1 MADEDKRHVE
11 IMTQL
16 QDLNT
21 KFELLIK
28 PAITQTYNNK
38 DDIIKIKSFQS
49 VAKYV
54 GGLIS
59 TLMMFVAIRSLWDWI
74 KH

>member
-1 MADEDKRHVE
+1 MADENKKHVE

-28 PAITQTYNNK
+28 PAIIQTYNNK

-49 VAKYV
+49 IAKYV

-59 TLMMFVAIRSLWDWI
+59 TLVMFVAIRSLWDWI